1 VERDRMGSRL
11 SKADEE
17 LYRRTDEVLHY
28 VWDPIGVSD
37 CTSARD
43 EYGAYFPVVFSLL
56 KSGADETAIA
66 KHLTNIAVHK
76 MGLRAN
82 EAHDLKVARLLLDW
96 RDRVAETH
104 C

>member
-1 VERDRMGSRL
+1 MGSRL

-17 LYRRTDEVLHY
+17 LYRRTDEVLHH

-37 CTSARD
+37 CPVARD
-43 EYGAYFPVVFSLL
+43 EYDSYYPVVFSLL

-66 KHLTNIAVHK
+66 KHLTNIAVTT

-96 RDRVAETH
+96 RDKVAATNSRDLK
-104 C
+104 

>member
-1 VERDRMGSRL
+1 MGSRL

-17 LYRRTDEVLHY
+17 LYRRIDEVLHY

-37 CTSARD
+37 CPSARD
-43 EYGAYFPVVFSLL
+43 EYDSYYPVAFSLL

-66 KHLTNIAVHK
+66 KHLTNIAVAI

-96 RDRVAETH
+96 RDRITETH
-104 C
+104 S